1 MLAENLKRVTKNNFE
16 SIRQFIINVESVRNN
31 FTLLRPFFVSI
42 YKLKHTSDN
51 L

>member
-16 SIRQFIINVESVRNN
+16 SISQFIINVESVRNN